1 MTTLADSQDQP
12 ACDAHSLAREAQLS
26 ETFKHNI
33 TPFWQQREHGFF
45 HGESGLRL
53 HWCSFTHPQHTRAVV
68 VVNGRIESVMKYQ
81 EIFYDLFQMG
91 YDVYSFDH
99 RGQGLSERLVI
110 KPRDLGHVER
120 FDDYV
125 TDLATF
131 MQTIRAHRH
140 YDQTFM
146 LGHSMGG
153 AVATL
158 YAHQYPNALAGLAM
172 TAPMFGVQVSPWLG
186 RIAPWLCRSMARYQH
201 PPRFGPGQVGYRH
214 VPFEQNRLT
223 HSRARYAWFRQLYIN
238 QPQLQI
244 GGPSARWIAEG
255 MAAGEQCLAVASQ
268 LTTPTFIC
276 QAGGE
281 QIVSNPAM
289 SQFHFLRQQ
298 ANQPSQWQ
306 FFAGARHEILFET
319 DTHRIAALSAIRD
332 FFDRQLEDR

>member
-1 MTTLADSQDQP
+1 MTTLADSKDQP
-12 ACDAHSLAREAQLS
+12 AFDSHSLDREAQLS
-26 ETFKHNI
+26 DVFKHSI
-33 TPFWQQREHGFF
+33 TPFWQHREQGFF
-45 HGESGLRL
+45 HGEGGLRL
-53 HWCSFTHPQHTRAVV
+53 HWCSFTHPQNTRAIV

-81 EIFYDLFQMG
+81 EIFYDLFQLG

-120 FDDYV
+120 FNDYV

-140 YDQTFM
+140 YDHTFM

-153 AVATL
+153 AIATL
-158 YAHQYPNALAGLAM
+158 YAHHYPSAIDGLAL
-172 TAPMFGVQVSPWLG
+172 TAPMFGVQVHPWLG
-186 RIAPWLCRSMARYQH
+186 RIAPWLCRSLARYQH

-244 GGPSARWIAEG
+244 GGPSSRWIVEG
-255 MAAGEQCLAVASQ
+255 MTAAEQCLGIAPTLS
-268 LTTPTFIC
+268 TPTLVC
-276 QAGGE
+276 QASDD

-289 SQFHFLRQQ
+289 SQFHAVRTH
-298 ANQPSQWQ
+298 AGKPSYWRT
-306 FFAGARHEILFET
+306 FDGAYHEILFET
-319 DTHRIAALSAIRD
+319 DNHRVTALDAIHEFFSRD
-332 FFDRQLEDR
+332 ALK

>member
-1 MTTLADSQDQP
+1 MTDLADSNDQP
-12 ACDAHSLAREAQLS
+12 AFDAHSLAREAVLS
-26 ETFKHNI
+26 DAFKHHI
-33 TPFWQQREHGFF
+33 TPFWQQREQGYF
-45 HGESGLRL
+45 HGEGGLRL
-53 HWCSFTHPQHTRAVV
+53 HWCSFTRPQNRQAVV

-81 EIFYDLFQMG
+81 EIFYDLVQMG

-131 MQTIRAHRH
+131 MQFIGAHRQ
-140 YDQTFM
+140 YDHTFM
-146 LGHSMGG
+146 LAHSMGG
-153 AVATL
+153 AIAAL
-158 YAHQYPNALAGLAM
+158 YAHRFPHAIDGLAM
-172 TAPMFGVQVSPWLG
+172 TAPMFGVHVSPWLG
-186 RIAPWLCRSMARYQH
+186 RIAPWLCRSLARYQH

-255 MAAGEQCLAVASQ
+255 MAAAQHCLAIAPQ
-268 LTTPTFIC
+268 LATPTLIC

-289 SQFHFLRQQ
+289 AEFHFLRRQ

-306 FFAGARHEILFET
+306 FFQGSRHEILFET
-319 DTHRIAALSAIRD
+319 DTHRLAAFTAIDD
-332 FFDRQLEDR
+332 FFQRQSQH

>member
-1 MTTLADSQDQP
+1 MTTPAHADKP
-12 ACDAHSLAREAQLS
+12 AAFDPDAMAREAQF
-26 ETFKHNI
+26 TDAFKDAI
-33 TPFWQQREHGFF
+33 TPFWQQREQGTF
-45 HGESGLRL
+45 HGEGGLRL
-53 HWCSFTHPQHTRAVV
+53 HWCSFTHPKHTKAVV
-68 VVNGRIESVMKYQ
+68 VINGRIESVMKYQ

-99 RGQGLSERLVI
+99 RGQGLSQRLVL

-125 TDLATF
+125 ADVATF
-131 MQTIRAHRH
+131 MQQVRAHRH
-140 YDQTFM
+140 YDDWFM

-153 AVATL
+153 AIATL
-158 YAHQYPNALAGLAM
+158 YAHQYPGAVQAIAL

-186 RIAPWLCRSMARYQH
+186 RIAPWLCRSLARYQH

-255 MAAGEQCLAVASQ
+255 LAAGTRCLALAPA

-276 QAGGE
+276 QAGE
-281 QIVSNPAM
+281 ELIVSNPAM
-289 SQFHFLRQQ
+289 SQFHAVRKQ
-298 ANQPSQWQ
+298 AGQLSQWRT
-306 FFAGARHEILFET
+306 FDGARHEILFET
-319 DTHRIAALSAIRD
+319 DNHRVTALREIDA
-332 FFDRQLEDR
+332 FFSRYVGE